1 MDSRSLR
8 NVLPDI
14 LSYRHCVGSLST
26 SESLSFGWYSQKVDA
41 GHRNCVF
48 VGRPSFL
55 LFQPCNNRSP
65 LKARTKTLRA
75 EVMHPLAEHTRS
87 HLIPDCL
94 GGHFETGSYL
104 RDGEIFFPHD
114 TSWS

>member
-26 SESLSFGWYSQKVDA
+26 SEPRSFGRYSQVVA
-41 GHRNCVF
+41 ASHRNCVF
-48 VGRPSFL
+48 VGRPGFF

-65 LKARTKTLRA
+65 LKACTKTLGA
-75 EVMHPLAEHTRS
+75 DVMDAFAEHSRG
-87 HLIPDCL
+87 HLITDRL
-94 GGHFETGSYL
+94 GRHLEADGHL
-104 RDGEIFFPHD
+104 ADG
-114 TSWS
+114 